1 MPWTNGADGP
11 IPVPAT
17 TATDPETGAVIVTAW
32 DDRFHLNLPAFGYDG
47 PTGPVDAF
55 FAAHPA
61 LEPYRVNPSPLSR
74 VYAGEVDP
82 PAPPVLTA
90 AVRFADEAEARAVA
104 AAWWADEPA

>member
-1 MPWTNGADGP
+1 MPWTRGADGP
-11 IPVPAT
+11 VPVPVT
-17 TATDPETGAVIVTAW
+17 TDPETGAVTEW
-32 DDRFHLNLPAFGYDG
+32 DARYHLNLPAFGYDG
-47 PTGPVDAF
+47 PSGPVDAF

-61 LEPYRVNPSPLSR
+61 LEPYRVNPSPLAR

-82 PAPPVLTA
+82 PAAPVLTA